1 MADLNERLL
10 SLASSFKRF
19 NFPNGARETGDS
31 RGRAYVNA
39 VSTLHGLNPKKLD
52 DLVEEYLELY
62 QLQRD
67 FDLNDGTG
75 SNDVYLSD
83 FTKKLQA
90 IIDEEYDSIASC
102 FSASQIGFSQS
113 DSEVEGILSVF
124 CASNNSNR
132 T

>member
-19 NFPNGARETGDS
+19 NFPTAAGETGDS
-31 RGRAYVNA
+31 KGRAYVNA
-39 VSTLHGLNPKKLD
+39 VSTLHDLNPKKLD
-52 DLVEEYLELY
+52 DLVEESLELY
-62 QLQRD
+62 QFQRD

-90 IIDEEYDSIASC
+90 TSEGEIAS
-102 FSASQIGFSQS
+102 FASFFEESQIGFSQS
-113 DSEVEGILSVF
+113 DSEVEGIISVF
-124 CASNNSNR
+124 CASDNSNWA
-132 T
+132 

>member
-1 MADLNERLL
+1 M
-10 SLASSFKRF
+10 
-19 NFPNGARETGDS
+19 
-31 RGRAYVNA
+31 NA